1 MTARALH
8 YVFKIGDRK
17 ASYDFFTK
25 VLQMKVLRHEEFEEG
40 CKAECNGKVAY
51 ENVCNFRPYN
61 GKWSKTMVGYGNEDD
76 HFVIELTYNYEIGS
90 YRLGNDFMGRFY
102 PLPYLKSFQTTC
114 SFRECLSSLTTF
126 TRRLTVVRLTDPDG
140 HWFLICPGKG
150 YPRVVKVGVRVQDLE
165 KSVDYWTNKLG
176 MKVVEERDGG
186 RTTMSFGE
194 GQCSLEV
201 RQLPEGTVLD
211 RASAYGRIAFAY
223 PDEKVWKVEKV
234 EFQLHDLQ
242 SKIKAANL
250 PILKELVTL
259 DTPGKASVQVVIL
272 ADPDQHEICFVGD
285 RGFRELSKVDPAAD
299 ELIRKAID
307 EDDSASWFKDGK
319 QSV

>member
-40 CKAECNGKVAY
+40 CKAECNG
-51 ENVCNFRPYN
+51 PYN
-61 GKWSKTMVGYGNEDD
+61 GKWSKTMGMFIESDD
-76 HFVIELTYNYEIGS
+76 LHRAI
-90 YRLGNDFMGRFY
+90 DGREGVKK
-102 PLPYLKSFQTTC
+102 LPCGKLQ
-114 SFRECLSSLTTF
+114 
-126 TRRLTVVRLTDPDG
+126 LTDPDG

-165 KSVDYWTNKLG
+165 KSVDYWTNQLG
-176 MKVVEERDGG
+176 MKIVEERDGG

-223 PDEKVWKVEKV
+223 PDEK
-234 EFQLHDLQ
+234 LHDLQ

>member
-40 CKAECNGKVAY
+40 CKAECNG
-51 ENVCNFRPYN
+51 PYN

-102 PLPYLKSFQTTC
+102 PAIDGREGVKKLPCGKLQ
-114 SFRECLSSLTTF
+114 
-126 TRRLTVVRLTDPDG
+126 LTDPDG

-165 KSVDYWTNKLG
+165 KSVDYWTNQLG
-176 MKVVEERDGG
+176 MKIVEERDGG

-223 PDEKVWKVEKV
+223 PDEK
-234 EFQLHDLQ
+234 LHDLQ